1 MGPGGTQDPRG
12 YRGPQEEGVIDL
24 VAMEEHLLTIHAR
37 DLILP
42 HAILRWGAIISPL
55 LQMRKLSPR
64 GMKDPPEVP
73 QLGGGGA
80 REVTVHTRQ

>member
-1 MGPGGTQDPRG
+1 M
-12 YRGPQEEGVIDL
+12 
-24 VAMEEHLLTIHAR
+24 R

-42 HAILRWGAIISPL
+42 HTMLGWGTIISPL

-64 GMKDPPEVP
+64 RMRDLSEAP

-80 REVTVHTRQ
+80 RAMTVHTGQ

>member
-1 MGPGGTQDPRG
+1 M
-12 YRGPQEEGVIDL
+12 
-24 VAMEEHLLTIHAR
+24 AMEERLLTIHLR

-42 HAILRWGAIISPL
+42 HTILRGSTIISPL

-64 GMKDPPEVP
+64 GMRAPPEVP

-80 REVTVHTRQ
+80 REVTVHTGSEF